1 MQSTEFQRLPGNV
14 KPVRYQIYLKPDLVN
29 STFNGHVDVQI
40 SIHIPTHSIH
50 LNSLDLEI
58 TNPRLT
64 LSDGTVLIPL
74 ETNISK
80 EAETLTLVFGSEI
93 PSAEAANLH
102 LDFSGL
108 LNDSLKGLYRSNT
121 SKAGDPVKY
130 AAVCQFAPT
139 DARRCFPCWDE
150 PAIKSVFEV
159 TLVAPKD
166 AVALSNMP
174 CVSETID
181 GELKTCKFAPSPIM
195 STYLVAVIVGDFD
208 YIEDTS
214 EDGVLVRVYT
224 PPGASEQGRYAL
236 HVATKAL
243 PYYKDYFQ
251 MAYPLPKLD
260 VIAIPDLSY
269 GKKKKKF
276 SFFEFFLK
284 NFFDLTASVFDYVC
298 VSSPKLDQDIF
309 LGAMENWGL
318 ITFRQA
324 CLLIDPINSSSTVRQ
339 GVAKII
345 GHEIAHQWFGNIV
358 TMEWWTHLWLNE
370 GFANFIEN
378 LCVAQL
384 FPSYN
389 IWSQF
394 LNTVLNQA
402 LKLDSLES
410 SHPIEVP
417 VKSPGEI
424 NEIFDAISYCKGA
437 SIIRMLH
444 RFIGDDNFRK
454 GMNLYLT
461 RHEYKNTC
469 TEDLWD
475 ALEEVSSIP
484 VKDTMSTWTR
494 QKGFP
499 LVTVQSAEFENGNLV
514 LTLSQEKFVA
524 GSTTTN
530 CNDLWLIPLNIGTQ
544 GGTKHSCMVT
554 KKTEIVSN
562 KQVLHHRCTATLIQT
577 CIGCDGWGF
586 YMQITVPNVP
596 ENSWVKLNYG
606 TTGCFRVKYTDDLF
620 ERLIPAI
627 LDGSLPPLD
636 RMGLLL
642 DCMALVKAGHKSS
655 SEMLKLLSLMI
666 NEEDPV
672 VWGVIASC
680 MDQLDVI
687 VANTTC
693 ADKFKTFGCHVFKLI
708 SKKISWDASASES
721 HMEKILRTLVLT
733 KLATYGDQ
741 ETLDNAMNRF
751 NAHLAG
757 AEEIPADLRTPVY
770 RSVAYVG
777 GESSYQALLKLH
789 REATLQEEK
798 DRILSE
804 MGSFSCP
811 ELLSKILD
819 FFFLTNDVRIQE
831 KVSIILSVG
840 RSKVGMGLVWE
851 FIKSN
856 WDRLY
861 KLLQGGLLISR
872 LIKMSLENFADES
885 IAVEVEE
892 FFRKAAFSEA
902 SRSVQQATESIRCN
916 AAWLARDAKG
926 IEEFFSNFA
935 F

>member
-40 SIHIPTHSIH
+40 SIHIPTHSIQ

-64 LSDGTVLIPL
+64 LSDGTVLIPS

-93 PSAEAANLH
+93 PSAEGANLH
-102 LDFSGL
+102 LEFSGL

-269 GKKKKKF
+269 G
-276 SFFEFFLK
+276 
-284 NFFDLTASVFDYVC
+284 
-298 VSSPKLDQDIF
+298 
-309 LGAMENWGL
+309 AMENWGL

-444 RFIGDDNFRK
+444 HFIGDDNFRK

-475 ALEEVSSIP
+475 ALEEVSSTP
-484 VKDTMSTWTR
+484 VRDTMSTWTR

-499 LVTVQSAEFENGNLV
+499 LVTVQSAKFENGNLV

-554 KKTEIVSN
+554 KKTEI
-562 KQVLHHRCTATLIQT
+562 
-577 CIGCDGWGF
+577 
-586 YMQITVPNVP
+586 ITVPNVP

-693 ADKFKTFGCHVFKLI
+693 ADKFKTFGCHVFKRI